1 MKTKTE
7 VSANAESQ
15 AYLAAIERLFAPIA
29 RLMIA
34 HRIGYP
40 ALEAILQRVYIQ
52 AARRH
57 FCPDG
62 VRATASRLYMLTG
75 IHRKKI
81 TALAESDLGAQPAV
95 QVSLVQ
101 QVLDH
106 LSSTPRFMNEAGGLH
121 PLHMSRKKGGE
132 LSFEAVVED
141 VSKDVRPK
149 AVLDQLV
156 EADIA
161 QIDAEGRIHIA
172 VMSGRKP
179 SVLHSDGAMP
189 IERALV
195 PITKTLVANLLTQG
209 NETAVLYVR
218 VAGLSDANARALK
231 REFLTQMSDVLMDLN
246 QRAET
251 QAKLDLS
258 DGSARTTLYVGTY
271 GLVDDLVPPKD

>member
-1 MKTKTE
+1 MKAATE
-7 VSANAESQ
+7 VSTKAENQ
-15 AYLAAIERLFAPIA
+15 AYLAALERLFAPIA

-52 AARRH
+52 SARRY
-57 FCPDG
+57 FCPEG

-81 TALAESDLGAQPAV
+81 TALAESDLRAQPVAP
-95 QVSLVQ
+95 VSLVQ

-106 LSSTPRFMNEAGGLH
+106 LSSSPRFMNESGVLN
-121 PLHMSRKKGGE
+121 PLPMSRKKGGE
-132 LSFEAVVED
+132 LSFEAIVEE

-156 EADIA
+156 EAEIA
-161 QIDAEGRIHIA
+161 HIDGNGLIHIA
-172 VMSGRKP
+172 VLSSRKP
-179 SVLHSDGAMP
+179 TMLRSDGAMP

-195 PITKTLVANLLTQG
+195 PITKTLVANLLTPG

-271 GLVDDLVPPKD
+271 GLVDDLVPPKN